1 MRQPLETPPNKHF
14 CGAPEHDGLV
24 DDATPAAFDWTHM
37 ARAASDTSER
47 QAAAEHHNKS
57 HQSAAEIEPER
68 LQRLRHLMDNDV
80 SLKRAYSEFNDQRRR
95 GEAAA
100 TSIEA
105 LMATVL
111 RDERRS

>member
-24 DDATPAAFDWTHM
+24 DDAMPAAFDWTHM

-57 HQSAAEIEPER
+57 HQSAAETEAER
-68 LQRLRHLMDNDV
+68 LQRLRHAV
-80 SLKRAYSEFNDQRRR
+80 F
-95 GEAAA
+95 AASR
-100 TSIEA
+100 TRHDPSHSR
-105 LMATVL
+105 VL
-111 RDERRS
+111 A